1 VRADEKLK
9 MNLTKNYQS
18 RFKILYVFI
27 LRKNKIGHGHA
38 RVQGHVIGARLRGR
52 AICKPNLRDYK
63 YSDLNDK
70 FHFCVKSIFT
80 FLPASI
86 GPVKTGPCFSAA
98 MLAKI

>member
-1 VRADEKLK
+1 MISTATLID
-9 MNLTKNYQS
+9 
-18 RFKILYVFI
+18 
-27 LRKNKIGHGHA
+27 LRI
-38 RVQGHVIGARLRGR
+38 
-52 AICKPNLRDYK
+52 